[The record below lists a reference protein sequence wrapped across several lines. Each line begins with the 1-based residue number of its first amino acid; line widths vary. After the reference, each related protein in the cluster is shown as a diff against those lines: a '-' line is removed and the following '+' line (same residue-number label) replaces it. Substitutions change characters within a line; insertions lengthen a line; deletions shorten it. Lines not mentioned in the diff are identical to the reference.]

1 MKAVNYIVHGLK
13 YFLKLLLLLVLI
25 YLILFL
31 FGQAK
36 VSAGQFA
43 MELFTTTRGI
53 LLFVALFA
61 LAMFYP
67 LFGFVRRTVAADI
80 VEDRDR
86 IINAFHAS
94 GYMMKEMEEGKR
106 MVFRAASVMKKIT
119 MVWDDKIT
127 VTADGGH
134 IILEGIR
141 KETVQAE
148 FRINTYMQNKANEGR
163 E

>member
-106 MVFRAASVMKKIT
+106 MVFRAASVMK
-119 MVWDDKIT
+119 
-127 VTADGGH
+127 
-134 IILEGIR
+134 
-141 KETVQAE
+141 
-148 FRINTYMQNKANEGR
+148 
-163 E
+163 